1 MTFSFHYTPTDVN
14 SGLSEPKIEI
24 QKIKQVAENKRT
36 ETLESNCPSL
46 DTEGMITR
54 PPFEVKKFTFVVFL
68 CDQL

>member
-1 MTFSFHYTPTDVN
+1 M
-14 SGLSEPKIEI
+14 PKIEI

-68 CDQL
+68 GDQL